1 MCQVIPFSPQWIEAY
16 YEAILGFVEEYREW
30 IQDEPAMAELASFM
44 DEFSKEVP
52 LLKLDRW
59 FGYVQGILIERG
71 FTTVGAE
78 RDRTRS
84 KFRALDFGNHQ
95 A

>member
-1 MCQVIPFSPQWIEAY
+1 MKQFSPEWIAAY
-16 YEAILGFVEEYREW
+16 YDGILGFTSLYQEW
-30 IQDEPAMAELASFM
+30 IQDEPEMSDLGNFM

-71 FTTVGAE
+71 FTTVEEE

-84 KFRALDFGNHQ
+84 TFRPLDF
-95 A
+95 ADA